1 MSPFFEEDELVRFC
15 EAALRALDTPE
26 AAASLVA
33 RSLVGADVRGV
44 ATHGI
49 VRLPSYRAQIAAG
62 EVHPTAVPEVLTDR
76 GGATMFVHGRHAFG
90 AVTAGFCTDLALTR
104 ALELGAGVVCA
115 RNCAHFGAA
124 AHYALQAAERGC
136 VALIASNTPAVM
148 APHGAREATIGNNP
162 LAIGAPSFRE
172 RPPFVLD
179 IAQSVVARGR
189 IKLAEMAGQQIPEEW
204 AMDRDGRATAD
215 PTAALAGALLPVGG
229 HKGSGLAL
237 AVELLTS
244 VLSGSSVGADL
255 ENTSMT
261 GAAGRRGGGQVGSV
275 SQFFLAL
282 DPDAFAGREA
292 FAAGFSRLAEAITD
306 ADPAPGFD
314 EVMLPGERERR
325 AAQHAAVAGIELAP
339 STVQLLAELAT
350 ELSLSLPAPL
360 PA

>member
-1 MSPFFEEDELVRFC
+1 MSPHFEEAELVHFC
-15 EAALRALDTPE
+15 EAALRAMDTPK
-26 AAASLVA
+26 AAAALVAQSLVQ
-33 RSLVGADVRGV
+33 ADVRGV

-49 VRLPSYRAQIAAG
+49 VRLPSYRAQVAAG
-62 EVHPTAVPEVLTDR
+62 EVHPQAVPEVLTDR
-76 GGATMFVHGRHAFG
+76 GGATVFVDGRHAFG
-90 AVTAGFCTDLALTR
+90 AVTAGFCTDLALER
-104 ALELGAGVVCA
+104 ALDLGAGVVCA

-124 AHYALQAAERGC
+124 AHYALQAAEGGC
-136 VALIASNTPAVM
+136 VGVVASNTPAVM
-148 APHGAREATIGNNP
+148 APHGAREATVGNNP
-162 LAIGAPSFRE
+162 LAIAAPSFGA

-189 IKLAEMAGQQIPEEW
+189 IKLAEMAGQQIPEGW
-204 AMDRDGRATAD
+204 AVDREGRATID
-215 PTAALAGALLPVGG
+215 PTAGLAGALLPVGG

-237 AVELLTS
+237 AIELVTS
-244 VLSGSSVGADL
+244 VLSGSSIGADL

-261 GAAGRRGGGQVGSV
+261 GAAGRRGGGRVGSV

-292 FAAGFSRLAEAITD
+292 FAAGFARLADAITG

-325 AAQHAAVAGIELAP
+325 VAQRSVASGVELAP
-339 STVQLLAELAT
+339 STIQLLAELAT
-350 ELSLSLPAPL
+350 ELSLSPPAPL